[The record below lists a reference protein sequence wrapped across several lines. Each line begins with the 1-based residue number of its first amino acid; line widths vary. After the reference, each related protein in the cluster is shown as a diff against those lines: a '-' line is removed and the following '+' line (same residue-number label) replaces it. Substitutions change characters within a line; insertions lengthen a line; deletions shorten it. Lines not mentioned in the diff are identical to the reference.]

1 MRMGPHMM
9 MPSDSTAVKGR
20 KIDRSSLARVWQF
33 ARPYKVSIIGFLVS
47 ILLAA
52 AIALVPPF
60 VFRAII
66 DDAIPSGNRGR
77 IWWLASF
84 AIAAALFDAVLAIT
98 QRWYSSRIGEG
109 LIYDLRVALFD
120 KVQRMPVAFFTRT
133 QTGSLMS
140 RLSNDVVGAQ
150 SAVTSTLGSVVS
162 NVVVL
167 LTTLGAMLTLE
178 WRLTLLSLIVLPV
191 FVIPARRVGQRLQVI
206 AREQMTL
213 NAQMNTQMTERF
225 NVSGALLV
233 KLFGRHQGEVDAFSS
248 RASRVRDIGILSALY
263 GRVFFVALGL
273 VGALGAVAI
282 YGIGAQL
289 VVSGDISDGT
299 LVALATL
306 VSRIYQ
312 PLTGLTNARV
322 DLLTSF
328 VSFDRVFEVLD
339 APVSIADK
347 PGAIDLVNPQGRIEF
362 DCVTFRY
369 PPASEVSVPS
379 LEMPGAPTGDPDV
392 DVLKNMSLTI
402 EPGETIAVVGA
413 SGSGKST
420 MASLIPRL
428 YDVTAGSVK
437 IDGHDVRDLT
447 GNSLRAAIGV
457 VSQDPHLF
465 HESME
470 SNLRYAKPDATQAEI
485 IEACRAA
492 RILDTIESLPDGF
505 ATIVGERGYRL
516 SGGEK
521 QRLAIARLLLK
532 NPAVMILDE
541 ATSHLDNENEALV
554 QAALDEALRGR
565 TALVIAHRL
574 STIRDAHR
582 IVVID
587 EGHIVE
593 QGSHA
598 ELMERDGAYARQ
610 VRAGETIIDS

>member
-1 MRMGPHMM
+1 
-9 MPSDSTAVKGR
+9 
-20 KIDRSSLARVWQF
+20 
-33 ARPYKVSIIGFLVS
+33 
-47 ILLAA
+47 
-52 AIALVPPF
+52 
-60 VFRAII
+60 
-66 DDAIPSGNRGR
+66 
-77 IWWLASF
+77 
-84 AIAAALFDAVLAIT
+84 
-98 QRWYSSRIGEG
+98 
-109 LIYDLRVALFD
+109 
-120 KVQRMPVAFFTRT
+120 
-133 QTGSLMS
+133 
-140 RLSNDVVGAQ
+140 
-150 SAVTSTLGSVVS
+150 
-162 NVVVL
+162 
-167 LTTLGAMLTLE
+167 
-178 WRLTLLSLIVLPV
+178 
-191 FVIPARRVGQRLQVI
+191 
-206 AREQMTL
+206 
-213 NAQMNTQMTERF
+213 
-225 NVSGALLV
+225 
-233 KLFGRHQGEVDAFSS
+233 
-248 RASRVRDIGILSALY
+248 
-263 GRVFFVALGL
+263 
-273 VGALGAVAI
+273 
-282 YGIGAQL
+282 
-289 VVSGDISDGT
+289 
-299 LVALATL
+299 
-306 VSRIYQ
+306 
-312 PLTGLTNARV
+312 
-322 DLLTSF
+322 
-328 VSFDRVFEVLD
+328 
-339 APVSIADK
+339 
-347 PGAIDLVNPQGRIEF
+347 
-362 DCVTFRY
+362 
-369 PPASEVSVPS
+369 
-379 LEMPGAPTGDPDV
+379 MPGAPTGDPDV

-447 GNSLRAAIGV
+447 GHSLRAAIGV

-470 SNLRYAKPDATQAEI
+470 SNLRYAKPDATQGEI

-492 RILDTIESLPDGF
+492 RILETIEALPDGL

-582 IVVID
+582 IVVIE

-593 QGSHA
+593 QGTHA